1 MLFTLMMFYAGGIA
15 VISGLCLRTD
25 EFHDAV
31 KQIRFHAFIQTYNF
45 FVISSVVFGVTRL
58 LISTGILIQSL
69 GDGML
74 ICSCLPMAINMVI
87 ILSKSADGDDGAA
100 VFNSAF
106 GNMLGV
112 FLSPLLILGYLGVSG
127 DVDLGEI
134 FYKLVLRVVVP
145 IAVGQLLQKFS
156 KPIADFVKKHKAA
169 LSKSQMYALI
179 FIIYTV
185 FCETFSTGTTVPAAE
200 FVLVLFLQAILLI
213 SFMIVAWYG
222 LKLVFPKE
230 PRLRVTGV
238 YGCTFKTVSLGVP
251 LINAMYEGS
260 PNVAMYILPLLM
272 WYPMQLAIGS
282 ILAPRLYQF
291 VQQQVEELDCAGVV
305 VDEGEAP
312 TDNVGDDGASVDS
325 KRLSSSNREI
335 GSQDNKTGS
344 QQA

>member
-1 MLFTLMMFYAGGIA
+1 M
-15 VISGLCLRTD
+15 RTD

-45 FVISSVVFGVTRL
+45 VFISAVVFGVTRL
-58 LISTGILIQSL
+58 LITSGILVQSL
-69 GDGML
+69 GDGMV
-74 ICSCLPMAINMVI
+74 ICACLPMAINMVI
-87 ILSKSADGDDGAA
+87 VLSLTADGDNGAA

-134 FYKLVLRVVVP
+134 FYKLVIRVVVP
-145 IAVGQLLQKFS
+145 IVIGQLAQRFS
-156 KPIADFVKKHKAA
+156 KTVADFAQKYKGP
-169 LSKSQMYALI
+169 LSKSQMYALL

-200 FVLVLFLQAILLI
+200 FFLVLFLQLGLLL
-213 SFMIVAWYG
+213 SFMVIAWYA
-222 LKLVFPKE
+222 LKFIFPKE

-260 PNVAMYILPLLM
+260 PNLAMYILPLLM

-282 ILAPRLYQF
+282 IMAPRLYKF
-291 VQQQVEELDCAGVV
+291 VQQQVEELACAGVV
-305 VDEGEAP
+305 VGEGDAP
-312 TDNVGDDGASVDS
+312 TDDGADDNASGDS
-325 KRLSSSNREI
+325 KQFANTNQSLATGKESPICVVDVESPGGVVDAQSN
-335 GSQDNKTGS
+335 N
-344 QQA
+344 